1 MTAIEPAPNEEKTVG
16 MGIRLTVEQREK
28 LERIARRQCNTV
40 GGIIRLAVQEF
51 VEQEREAEAAVT
63 LTRGRRAA

>member
-1 MTAIEPAPNEEKTVG
+1 